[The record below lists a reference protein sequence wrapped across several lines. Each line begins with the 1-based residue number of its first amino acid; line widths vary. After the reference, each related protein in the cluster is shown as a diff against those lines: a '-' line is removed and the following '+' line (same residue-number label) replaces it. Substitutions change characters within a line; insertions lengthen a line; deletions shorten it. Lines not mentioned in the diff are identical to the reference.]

1 MSLVEIVEAV
11 CKEQMMELAE
21 TIEGELKA
29 ECPVGKTGEARASIG
44 ITPISDTR
52 IRIGGENDHLYYSDQ
67 GSGATKKYIAFEP
80 KGGINHSLRPY
91 AKPGESAVRSFGR
104 KAIPPLHFVRKVAD
118 RHR

>member
-1 MSLVEIVEAV
+1 MALVEIVEAV

-29 ECPVGKTGEARASIG
+29 ECPVGKTGEARDSIG

-52 IRIGGENDHLYYSDQ
+52 IKIGGENDHLYFSDQ
-67 GSGATKKYIAFEP
+67 GSGATSKYIAFEP
-80 KGGINHSLRPY
+80 KGGIDRSKRPY
-91 AKPGESAVRSFGR
+91 NKDGIVRSHGR
-104 KAIPPLHFVRKVAD
+104 KAIPPLHFVKKVAD

>member
-29 ECPVGKTGEARASIG
+29 ECPVGKTGQARDSIG

-67 GSGATKKYIAFEP
+67 GSGATGKFIAFEP
-80 KGGINHSLRPY
+80 KGGIDHSKRPY
-91 AKPGESAVRSFGR
+91 SRNSSKVFSHGR
-104 KAIPPLHFVRKVAD
+104 KAIPPLNFVREVAD